1 MTLFVAFVAFVL
13 GGVIGVITMAVISY
27 DKERWD
33 D

>member
-1 MTLFVAFVAFVL
+1 MMLFVAVVAFLV

-27 DKERWD
+27 DKEKWD